1 MAEQELSE
9 SQPTQDARGGIAD
22 EIVRL
27 VKLLRRR
34 EHENAALRR
43 EREARPA
50 TA

>member
-9 SQPTQDARGGIAD
+9 SQPMQDARGGITE

-27 VKLLRRR
+27 VKLLRRL

-43 EREARPA
+43 ELGARPA